1 MIWRCGGYWDVNI
14 YRNDSVAV
22 PLRPCYGM
30 YSLIVSNIQRFTCKF
45 SCESFRFKHCVK
57 SVRIRS
63 YSGPYLPTFELNSER
78 YRVSLCIQSECRKI
92 RTRRTPNRDTF
103 EAMMLQYLEM
113 YLLFSMPSLT
123 RYYCILMNTETH
135 LRIWQIPMIKMF
147 LRK

>member
-1 MIWRCGGYWDVNI
+1 MIWRCEGYWDVNI

-57 SVRIRS
+57 SVHIRS

-103 EAMMLQYLEM
+103 EAMMFQYLEM

-123 RYYCILMNTETH
+123 RYYCILINTETP